1 MTITVAG
8 NKKEYED
15 GINLPTLIEKEQID
29 NAEYVTVTI
38 NDEFVEREKFPNRLT
53 SIACRCIIGIIYNSN
68 YIWRYGYAC
77 ESKGHKR
84 NDISK

>member
-29 NAEYVTVTI
+29 NAEYVTVTV
-38 NDEFVEREKFPNRLT
+38 NDEFVEREKFPET
-53 SIACRCIIGIIYNSN
+53 IIKDGDVVEFLYFMGGGA
-68 YIWRYGYAC
+68 R
-77 ESKGHKR
+77 
-84 NDISK
+84 

>member
-29 NAEYVTVTI
+29 NADYVTVTI
-38 NDEFVEREKFPNRLT
+38 NDEFVEREVSGDNHQR
-53 SIACRCIIGIIYNSN
+53 
-68 YIWRYGYAC
+68 W
-77 ESKGHKR
+77 
-84 NDISK
+84 

>member
-29 NAEYVTVTI
+29 NADYVTITI
-38 NDEFVEREKFPNRLT
+38 NDEFVEREKFPET
-53 SIACRCIIGIIYNSN
+53 IIKDGDVVEFLYFMGGGA
-68 YIWRYGYAC
+68 R
-77 ESKGHKR
+77 
-84 NDISK
+84 

>member
-29 NAEYVTVTI
+29 NADYVTVTI
-38 NDEFVEREKFPNRLT
+38 NDEFVEREKFPET
-53 SIACRCIIGIIYNSN
+53 IIKDRDVVEFLYFMGGGS
-68 YIWRYGYAC
+68 R
-77 ESKGHKR
+77 
-84 NDISK
+84 

>member
-29 NAEYVTVTI
+29 NADYVTVTI
-38 NDEFVEREKFPNRLT
+38 NDEFVEREKFSET
-53 SIACRCIIGIIYNSN
+53 IIKDGDVVEFLYFMGGGA
-68 YIWRYGYAC
+68 R
-77 ESKGHKR
+77 
-84 NDISK
+84 